1 MGKKTSLITIH
12 RIKHYNLLYKTLQVV
27 SYTKI
32 STASPGIPLS
42 FHPSISISE
51 GWKFRLENSD
61 VVRFWKWSR
70 SLPIAS
76 MNLGSLVTLNGGK
89 KQGGSPQN
97 PPKHSGLGIYIYIYT
112 YKFAQMYASF
122 TYAPENYK
130 RYIKTTIYIYP
141 QLFFLFLAQLH
152 I

>member
-97 PPKHSGLGIYIYIYT
+97 PPKHSGLGIYIYT